1 VKHNRIMRR
10 KHAREKPIR
19 TTFMELI
26 RELSSLTSDD
36 SLVVA
41 AVKRILDTHNARL
54 SRSLLP
60 VRLVT
65 TGTPIRAQRKS
76 AWDKGRFHCA

>member
-1 VKHNRIMRR
+1 MKHNRAERR
-10 KHAREKPIR
+10 KHGRKEPIK

-26 RELSSLTSDD
+26 QELSSLTSDD
-36 SLVVA
+36 SLVVG
-41 AVKRILDTHNARL
+41 AVKRICDTYNVRL

-65 TGTPIRAQRKS
+65 AGNPIRAHRKS
-76 AWDKGRFHCA
+76 PWEKGRSSCA

>member
-10 KHAREKPIR
+10 KHARKKPIR

-26 RELSSLTSDD
+26 QELSSLTSDD
-36 SLVVA
+36 FLVVA
-41 AVKRILDTHNARL
+41 AVKSILDTHNACL

-76 AWDKGRFHCA
+76 AWNKGRVHCA